1 MGTIVVGF
9 ATLACAPSVGTVFC
23 DQYQADAWGAGED
36 LFTWRWRDDGTID
49 YSAPQVAKSWV
60 LASDSLSVVVETR
73 QGVQFH
79 KGAGEL
85 TAEDVAWTY
94 NQVNPSITT
103 HSIAPSASY
112 FSTLFGG
119 NSAVALDA
127 NHVEFKFASLDTHWN
142 TYMMNTNGFVGVVI
156 HSKKAF
162 DEAGGEEAMRDTFI
176 STGPYEVDSWIRD
189 DRAVFSKFGD
199 HWSLD
204 PLVGKVIIQAMPE
217 DATRIAAMQTGEIDV
232 VQVGIKNIP
241 QLLEDGF
248 VTGSAGNANQVG
260 IIFSG
265 NNWEAKHAL
274 TGEELG
280 TATSGVYM
288 RDIEWIGNPF
298 SPNDGNNPEAIACP
312 PGANPL
318 EIAQSCGDMEQARLV
333 RQAVAMA
340 IDKAAINKA
349 LLAGTGWPV
358 HIGYA
363 DEKSE
368 FWDTKWEFPFDTAMA
383 EKFLDDAGYGR
394 GGDGTRF
401 EMPLFTST
409 GQYAGMGEE
418 IADAVSGMMADIGIK
433 TAVLK
438 FPYAVFRPGLVGRSA
453 TIPRITAGDDGQT
466 IFPFDWP
473 KGIEES
479 SLSRGGYCMCYE
491 TEWISQ
497 IYLDVGAEPDLQKRI
512 ALNRQYFDN
521 QRFWALKPGVIA
533 IPALTT
539 YNPNSIEV
547 AVGAL
552 VHGDNGLLEHCP
564 GCEAGSSE
572 TWVRP
577 EMRPTCVLPYEETG
591 GRVVSGAK
599 SGTRT
604 P

>member
-318 EIAQSCGDMEQARLV
+318 EIAQNCGDMEQARLV

-453 TIPRITAGDDGQT
+453 TIPRITAATRPNGSARFTWMLGRSPT
-466 IFPFDWP
+466 CR
-473 KGIEES
+473 S
-479 SLSRGGYCMCYE
+479 ASLSTGS
-491 TEWISQ
+491 TSTIS
-497 IYLDVGAEPDLQKRI
+497 A
-512 ALNRQYFDN
+512 
-521 QRFWALKPGVIA
+521 
-533 IPALTT
+533 
-539 YNPNSIEV
+539 
-547 AVGAL
+547 
-552 VHGDNGLLEHCP
+552 
-564 GCEAGSSE
+564 
-572 TWVRP
+572 
-577 EMRPTCVLPYEETG
+577 
-591 GRVVSGAK
+591 SGH
-599 SGTRT
+599 
-604 P
+604 